1 MAYIAVNIILLWC
14 GIIVATNRNHIIADM
29 LTAPEVINHLN
40 EESTEGLCSTY
51 QDYAKRTASDGNLR

>member
-29 LTAPEVINHLN
+29 LTALEGVDHLN
-40 EESTEGLCSTY
+40 EESKEGLLSAY
-51 QDYAKRTASDGNLR
+51 